1 MTRSDI
7 EASSTADTS
16 ALEHI
21 PVLLAEAV
29 THLLGGVAAKRTAP
43 VVLVDATFGRGG
55 HSRALLEK
63 LTANDQL
70 IGLDRDPD
78 SVAAGGRLAATDS
91 RFSIQQAR
99 FSQIEKILQ
108 DIGATSVQGLLM
120 DIGVSSPQ
128 LDSPARGFSF
138 NVDGPL
144 DMRMN
149 PAEGVSAAE
158 WLNTAAEEDIAKV
171 LWMHGEERQ
180 SRRIA
185 RAIVAARPLHTTAEL
200 ASTVAEVSPRP
211 KGVQRKHPA
220 TKTFQAVRIFV
231 NEEASELD
239 KGLQQAFDA
248 LAVGGRL
255 AVISFH
261 SLEDRKVK
269 HAFRHLSQPPKLPRR
284 LPVRELEQA
293 VPGRLVAGPIKPSLA
308 ELATNPRARSAT
320 LRVIEKVR
328 VLEKTPIAGKV
339 R

>member
-1 MTRSDI
+1 MIRPDI
-7 EASSTADTS
+7 EASSLAGSTS
-16 ALEHI
+16 LEHI
-21 PVLLAEAV
+21 PVLLVEAV
-29 THLLGGVAAKRTAP
+29 THLLGDAAANRAAP
-43 VVLVDATFGRGG
+43 AVFVDATFGRGG

-63 LTANDQL
+63 LAADDRL
-70 IGLDRDPD
+70 IGLDRDPEA
-78 SVAAGGRLAATDS
+78 VAAGHHLAATDS
-91 RFSIQQAR
+91 RFSIHQAR

-108 DIGATSVQGLLM
+108 DIGTTAVQGLLL

-128 LDSPARGFSF
+128 LDLPTRGFSF
-138 NVDGPL
+138 SADGPL

-149 PAEGVSAAE
+149 PAEGLSAAE
-158 WLNTAAEEDIAKV
+158 WLNAAAEEDIAKV
-171 LWMHGEERQ
+171 LWIHGEERQ

-200 ASTVAEVSPRP
+200 ASIVAEVSPRP

-239 KGLQQAFDA
+239 HGLQQAFDA

-284 LPVRELEQA
+284 LPVRELEQT

-308 ELATNPRARSAT
+308 ELAANPRARSAN

-328 VLEKTPIAGKV
+328 AMEKV

>member
-16 ALEHI
+16 APEHI

-43 VVLVDATFGRGG
+43 VVFVDATFGRGG

-63 LTANDQL
+63 LTADDQL

-78 SVAAGGRLAATDS
+78 AVAAGGRLAATDS

-138 NVDGPL
+138 SVDGPL

-200 ASTVAEVSPRP
+200 ASTVAEVTPRP

-269 HAFRHLSQPPKLPRR
+269 HAFRHLSQTPKLPRR